1 MLYSLFKH
9 NIVDKNLG
17 ESADRMKIVVLA
29 GGLSPERNVSLS
41 SGSKVCRTLRERGHE
56 AAFVD
61 MYLGIEGE
69 PEALFRAPLP
79 ADLTKVA
86 REAPDLEE
94 LKARRGG
101 SSLFGP
107 GVLELCRLADVVFLA
122 LHGSCGEDG
131 RVQAALDLLGIPFT
145 GSGYL
150 GSAIAMDKDL
160 TKRMVIPAGVTTP
173 RWETVSYQ
181 EQDIPGLVERLELPC
196 VVKPIDSGSSI
207 GVAIARDRQELACAL
222 RAGLALGGRSV
233 IEQYISGREIQ
244 VGILED
250 RALPSI
256 EIIPKVGFYD
266 YENKYQPGAADEICP
281 AQIPPEWEA
290 RLAQAAVT
298 VFRTL
303 GLSVYSRAD
312 FIVTEDGT
320 PWFLEINTLPGMT
333 PTSLLPQEAAA
344 VGIGY
349 GELCERIIRA
359 SLAARRSGR

>member
-1 MLYSLFKH
+1 
-9 NIVDKNLG
+9 
-17 ESADRMKIVVLA
+17 MKIVVLA

-41 SGSKVCRTLRERGHE
+41 SGSKVCRTLRDRGHE
-56 AAFVD
+56 VAFVD
-61 MYLGIEGE
+61 MYLGTDAA
-69 PEALFRAPLP
+69 PESLFTADLP
-79 ADLTKVA
+79 ADLTRVA
-86 REAPDLEE
+86 RQAPDLEQ
-94 LKARRGG
+94 LKEQRGG
-101 SSLFGP
+101 GDSLFGP

-122 LHGSCGEDG
+122 LHGACGEDG
-131 RVQAALDLLGIPFT
+131 RVQAALSILGIPFT

-160 TKRMVIPAGVTTP
+160 TKRMVAPAGVTTP
-173 RWETVSYQ
+173 RWETVRY
-181 EQDIPGLVERLELPC
+181 EEGDIPALVERLELPC

-207 GVAIARDRQELACAL
+207 GVAIAHTRQELADAL
-222 RAGLALGGRSV
+222 HAGLALGGHSV

-250 RALPSI
+250 KALPSI

-281 AQIPPEWEA
+281 AQIPAEWEE
-290 RLAQAAVT
+290 RLAKDALT

-312 FIVTEDGT
+312 FIVTGDGT

-349 GELCERIIRA
+349 GELCERIISA
-359 SLAARRSGR
+359 SLEARKAGM

>member
-1 MLYSLFKH
+1 
-9 NIVDKNLG
+9 
-17 ESADRMKIVVLA
+17 MKIVVLA

-41 SGSKVCRTLRERGHE
+41 SGSRVCQTLRELGHDV
-56 AAFVD
+56 AFVD
-61 MYLGIEGE
+61 MYLGTDAE
-69 PEALFRAPLP
+69 PETLFGAALP

-86 REAPDLEE
+86 RQAPNLEE

-101 SSLFGP
+101 ESLFGP
-107 GVLELCRLADVVFLA
+107 GVLELCKMADVVFLA
-122 LHGSCGEDG
+122 LHGACGEDG
-131 RVQAALDLLGIPFT
+131 RVQAALALLGSPFT

-150 GSAIAMDKDL
+150 GSAIAMDKDM
-160 TKRMVIPAGVTTP
+160 TKRMVIPAGIVTP
-173 RWETVSYQ
+173 KWETVSYA
-181 EQDIPGLVERLELPC
+181 EADIPALTRRLDLPC

-207 GVAIARDRQELACAL
+207 GVAIAHDRQELEAAL

-250 RALPSI
+250 KALPSI
-256 EIIPKVGFYD
+256 EIIPKKGFYD

-281 AQIPPEWEA
+281 AQIPAEWEE
-290 RLAQAAVT
+290 RLAQAALT
-298 VFRTL
+298 VFHTL

-349 GELCERIIRA
+349 GELCERIIHA
-359 SLAARRSGR
+359 SLEARKSGK